1 MLKNPNIKPEH
12 FLDIKKFQTFRN
24 PDIFWVLKIL
34 DILFMYKTG
43 HFPSIKI
50 LDILFMYKTGHF
62 SSIKNSGHFIYIQNP
77 DIFWVLKIIL
87 YVFRIF
93 LRHSKNLNPDRSEEH
108 TSELQSRLHLV
119 CRLLLE
125 KKK

>member
-1 MLKNPNIKPEH
+1 MLKNPNIKPGH

-43 HFPSIKI
+43 HFPSIK
-50 LDILFMYKTGHF
+50 
-62 SSIKNSGHFIYIQNP
+62 NSGHFIYIQNP

-87 YVFRIF
+87 YVFQIF
-93 LRHSKNLNPDRSEEH
+93 LRHSKNLNSDYCHENCNFQTISGQFPDNFIYTLTFSMMFSEHSFLIEI
-108 TSELQSRLHLV
+108 SF
-119 CRLLLE
+119 
-125 KKK
+125 